1 MEKICKKTAYASKEE
16 ADQDLIRIRAKALS
30 KGQTRKVPTRS
41 YPCSLCSCWHLTSAE
56 KRTNSYIEYRDNHGK
71 PLPLLI
77 SIENQLAFERNKN
90 RILLKKVDEQKE
102 TIDKQSREITKLRV
116 QKAKNKAFNVEIQK
130 QLANKYKAVRE
141 LQGKLA
147 DKTRLI
153 TSLTNQLNTKK
164 NG

>member
-1 MEKICKKTAYASKEE
+1 MEKICKKTAYASKFE

-41 YPCSLCSCWHLTSAE
+41 YQCRLCLCWHLTSAIQ
-56 KRTNSYIEYRDNHGK
+56 RTNCDHILMKNAANIPTQHTSIDAQLRWAKYQNE
-71 PLPLLI
+71 LL
-77 SIENQLAFERNKN
+77 Q
-90 RILLKKVDEQKE
+90 KKITYQIE
-102 TIDKQSREITKLRV
+102 TIKSQSKEITMLRV
-116 QKAKNKAFNVEIQK
+116 QKAKNKAFNIEIQK
-130 QLANKYKAVRE
+130 QLANKSKTVSE

-153 TSLTNQLNTKK
+153 TSLTNQLNTKG

>member
-1 MEKICKKTAYASKEE
+1 MEKICKKTAYASRYE
-16 ADQDLIRIRAKALS
+16 ADQDLIRIRAKALA

-41 YPCSLCSCWHLTSAE
+41 YQCRLCSCWHLTSAVQ
-56 KRTNSYIEYRDNHGK
+56 RTNFDIEYNDNGVK

-90 RILLKKVDEQKE
+90 RILLKKVTEQKE
-102 TIDKQSREITKLRV
+102 TIEKQSAEITNLRV
-116 QKAKNKAFNVEIQK
+116 QKAKSKLTITELGK
-130 QLANKYKAVRE
+130 QLANKSKFVKE

-147 DKTRLI
+147 DKSRLI
-153 TSLTNQLNTKK
+153 TSLTTQLNTKG